1 MELQDLKKLAEQGF
15 FTDITAY
22 EYYANNEEELQS
34 LTIAQLAEL
43 GFINQVDKASTP
55 DPEPEEMVT
64 ITFNTTPP
72 EATIEIDGE
81 PLEGKTTQVK
91 KGETITYTAKAAGYK
106 DKTDSVLADSEKTV
120 EVTLE
125 AEEEPI
131 EQVTLTFNITPAEAE
146 LTVNSEPCPEKS
158 ITVDKGTSVTYT
170 ATAEGYDDKTD
181 TVQADS
187 TKEVQVTMTKKQ
199 YDFTVNATPDD
210 ATVTINNEQVK
221 TKKVEHGSSVT
232 WKVEKE
238 NYTPQEGTEESVTQN
253 TTKNITLEL
262 VNHTFTIN
270 ATPEGATVTI
280 NDEQKK
286 TLTAPHGTEV
296 RWSVTME
303 GYTEQSGTETLNDDI
318 TKDIELV
325 AAGPAMAAAEPT
337 TLKSKSKSK

>member
-1 MELQDLKKLAEQGF
+1 MELQELKTLAEQGF

-22 EYYANNEEELQS
+22 EHYANNEEELQS
-34 LTIAQLAEL
+34 LTTAQLAEM
-43 GFINQVDKASTP
+43 GFIGQVDKASTP
-55 DPEPEEMVT
+55 DPEPEPEEKVT

-72 EATIEIDGE
+72 EATIEIGGE

-91 KGETITYTAKAAGYK
+91 KGETITYTAKASGYK

-120 EVTLE
+120 EVVLE
-125 AEEEPI
+125 AEEEPA
-131 EQVTLTFNITPAEAE
+131 EQVTLTFKTTPEEAT
-146 LTVNSEPCPEKS
+146 LTVNEAPCPEKS
-158 ITVDKGTSVTYT
+158 ITVDKGSSVTYT
-170 ATAEGYDDKTD
+170 ASAEGYDDKTD

-187 TKEVQVTMTKKQ
+187 TKEVPITLTKKQ
-199 YDFTVNATPDD
+199 YDFTINATPSD
-210 ATVTINNEQVK
+210 ATVTINDEQVK
-221 TKKVEHGSSVT
+221 TKKVEHGSRVT

-238 NYTPQEGTEESVTQN
+238 NYTPQEGTEENVTQN
-253 TTKNITLEL
+253 VTKEITLVL

-280 NDEQKK
+280 NEEQRK

-318 TKDIELV
+318 TKSIDLV
-325 AAGPAMAAAEPT
+325 AVDAGPVAAAAKT
-337 TLKSKSKSK
+337 RSKKS

>member
-34 LTIAQLAEL
+34 LTTAKLAKL
-43 GFINQVDKASTP
+43 GFVNQVDKASTP
-55 DPEPEEMVT
+55 
-64 ITFNTTPP
+64 
-72 EATIEIDGE
+72 
-81 PLEGKTTQVK
+81 
-91 KGETITYTAKAAGYK
+91 
-106 DKTDSVLADSEKTV
+106 
-120 EVTLE
+120 
-125 AEEEPI
+125 EEPI
-131 EQVTLTFNITPAEAE
+131 EPTEQVTLTFNITPAEAE

-158 ITVDKGTSVTYT
+158 ITVDKGSSVTYT

-210 ATVTINNEQVK
+210 AVVTINDEQVK
-221 TKKVEHGSSVT
+221 TKKVEHGSRVT

-253 TTKNITLEL
+253 ITKNITLEL

-280 NDEQKK
+280 NDEQKN

-337 TLKSKSKSK
+337 ILKSKSKSK

>member
-22 EYYANNEEELQS
+22 EHYANNEEELQS
-34 LTIAQLAEL
+34 LTTAQLAEL
-43 GFINQVDKASTP
+43 GFVPQVARATA
-55 DPEPEEMVT
+55 PEPEE
-64 ITFNTTPP
+64 P
-72 EATIEIDGE
+72 IE
-81 PLEGKTTQVK
+81 PT
-91 KGETITYTAKAAGYK
+91 
-106 DKTDSVLADSEKTV
+106 
-120 EVTLE
+120 
-125 AEEEPI
+125 
-131 EQVTLTFNITPAEAE
+131 EQVTLTFTTSPAEAE

-158 ITVDKGTSVTYT
+158 ITVDKGSSVTYT

-210 ATVTINNEQVK
+210 ATVTINSEQVK

-253 TTKNITLEL
+253 TTKDITLEL

-280 NDEQKK
+280 NDEQKNI
-286 TLTAPHGTEV
+286 LTAPHGTEV

-325 AAGPAMAAAEPT
+325 AAEPVMAAAEPT
-337 TLKSKSKSK
+337 TLKSRSKSK

>member
-22 EYYANNEEELQS
+22 EHYANNEEELQS
-34 LTIAQLAEL
+34 LTTAQLAEM
-43 GFINQVDKASTP
+43 GFISQVDKASTP

-81 PLEGKTTQVK
+81 PLEGKSTQVK
-91 KGETITYTAKAAGYK
+91 KGETITYTAKASGYN
-106 DKTDSVLADSEKTV
+106 DKTDS
-120 EVTLE
+120 
-125 AEEEPI
+125 
-131 EQVTLTFNITPAEAE
+131 
-146 LTVNSEPCPEKS
+146 
-158 ITVDKGTSVTYT
+158 
-170 ATAEGYDDKTD
+170 
-181 TVQADS
+181 VQADS
-187 TKEVQVTMTKKQ
+187 TKEVPITLIKKQ
-199 YDFTVNATPDD
+199 YDFTINATPSD
-210 ATVTINNEQVK
+210 ATVTINDEQVK
-221 TKKVEHGSSVT
+221 TKKVEHGTRVT

-253 TTKNITLEL
+253 VTKEITLEL

-280 NDEQKK
+280 NGEPKK

-303 GYTEQSGTETLNDDI
+303 GYTEQSGTETLNDDV
-318 TKDIELV
+318 TKEIELV
-325 AAGPAMAAAEPT
+325 ASSAEPEVVAAAPRT
-337 TLKSKSKSK
+337 RSKKS